1 MFNIGIFEIF
11 ILVVVAL
18 IVVGPKDLP
27 ALLRTAVGYVRKI
40 RKISGEF
47 QSGIKKIADD
57 VEYETTAQQM
67 NKAVEID
74 IDDPISKK
82 AMQGDS
88 SGNLAKSEP
97 SKPSK
102 PSSKKSPK
110 KTPQKTIKK
119 KTVKKTAKKAAK
131 NV

>member
-18 IVVGPKDLP
+18 VVVGPKDLP
-27 ALLRTAVGYVRKI
+27 ALLRTAIGYVRKI

-47 QSGIKKIADD
+47 QLGIKKIADD
-57 VEYETTAQQM
+57 VEYETTAQEM

-74 IDDPISKK
+74 VNDPISKK
-82 AMQGDS
+82 AMQGGGS
-88 SGNLAKSEP
+88 KNLDE

-102 PSSKKSPK
+102 PSFKKNPK
-110 KTPQKTIKK
+110 KTVKK